1 MGERNADQMMC
12 ERYAILL
19 ATENKYG
26 IIIAEWIRYGIHED
40 VVCIVCL
47 WLMYYNFIEHL
58 KTKYF

>member
-1 MGERNADQMMC
+1 MGEGNADQMMC

-26 IIIAEWIRYGIHED
+26 IISKLIRYGIHRD

-47 WLMYYNFIEHL
+47 WLMYYNLISV
-58 KTKYF
+58 Y